1 MGKILSLL
9 IGAVVSVVGL
19 ILLIAWWYQFVMI
32 LQGLIPVV
40 LILGGVVAVVAGFSE
55 LKDILKSKGE
65 EK

>member
-32 LQGLIPVV
+32 LQGVIPVV
-40 LILGGVVAVVAGFSE
+40 LILGGVIAVVAGFSE